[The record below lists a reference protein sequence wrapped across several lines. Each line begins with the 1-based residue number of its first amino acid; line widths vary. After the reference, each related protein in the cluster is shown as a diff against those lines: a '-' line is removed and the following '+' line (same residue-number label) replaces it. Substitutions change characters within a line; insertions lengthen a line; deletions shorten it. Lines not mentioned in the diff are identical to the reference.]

1 MIKNKMLDI
10 KQRVL
15 KRYKG
20 TFCEASSDQNEAVSK
35 IRQMLSLDDTWE
47 SSYKIEDFSNNVI
60 MTFTNGTNVI
70 EIKLIS
76 VVGGAISYSIVV
88 DDKRIITKDESDDV
102 KNIVN
107 FLNKDNIFKRDLE
120 KVITALPKDEDN
132 PE

>member
-10 KQRVL
+10 KNRVL

-60 MTFTNGTNVI
+60 ITFTNSTNVV

-76 VVGGAISYSIVV
+76 VVGGVTSYTILV

-102 KNIVN
+102 KNVIS
-107 FLNKDNIFKRDLE
+107 FLNKDSIFKQDLE
-120 KVITALPKDEDN
+120 KVIAALPKTDI
-132 PE
+132 PA